1 MEVPEGWG
9 SKAKVPSG
17 GGGEGVWIF
26 SGTTP
31 SEQVFSSKGVGK

>member
-17 GGGEGVWIF
+17 GGGGVWIV

>member
-1 MEVPEGWG
+1 MEVPGQWG
-9 SKAKVPSG
+9 SKENVPSA
-17 GGGEGVWIF
+17 GGEGGVWIF